1 MARVKS
7 GPIWLF
13 SSFSS
18 SEAPKGEDLHLMQAT
33 KGAAFLCGA
42 GRSLFLGL
50 LLLRRGDLL
59 ICRCIVRWNWI
70 FLY

>member
-18 SEAPKGEDLHLMQAT
+18 SEAPKGEDLHSMQAT

-50 LLLRRGDLL
+50 LLLRGGDL
-59 ICRCIVRWNWI
+59 
-70 FLY
+70 

>member
-1 MARVKS
+1 MTRVKS

-18 SEAPKGEDLHLMQAT
+18 SEAPKGEDLHLVQAT

-50 LLLRRGDLL
+50 LLLRCRDL
-59 ICRCIVRWNWI
+59 
-70 FLY
+70 